1 MSEKKAKVVK
11 PEVQAKFGPS
21 LLVFLL
27 VTAVILVG
35 ILVLGL
41 DAHIPIV
48 IAAMIVAVYG
58 IILHV
63 PFKDL
68 EHAMIKTISE
78 SVPVL
83 LLICIVGCPP
93 VPYPSSSMSAWSCC
107 VRRSSCRS
115 WR

>member
-41 DAHIPIV
+41 DAHIQIGR
-48 IAAMIVAVYG
+48 A
-58 IILHV
+58 
-63 PFKDL
+63 
-68 EHAMIKTISE
+68 
-78 SVPVL
+78 
-83 LLICIVGCPP
+83 
-93 VPYPSSSMSAWSCC
+93 
-107 VRRSSCRS
+107 SCRE
-115 WR
+115 RV

>member
-48 IAAMIVAVYG
+48 IAAMA
-58 IILHV
+58 
-63 PFKDL
+63 
-68 EHAMIKTISE
+68 
-78 SVPVL
+78 
-83 LLICIVGCPP
+83 
-93 VPYPSSSMSAWSCC
+93 SSSMSRSRIWST
-107 VRRSSCRS
+107 R
-115 WR
+115 